1 MKLKWPGDPREFNVE
16 IVARDG
22 SALRVRIEGV
32 EIAAEV
38 ERCTDGSAMISVG
51 DQRVRVAAARRRNSL
66 LVAAGP
72 AHYEFVP
79 IEGRS
84 GRGARGLAAPEIT
97 APMPGK
103 VLRVLVVVGQTVEH
117 GQALVVLEA
126 MKMET
131 TLYAESAAVVKKIRA
146 AAGDT
151 VDHGAVLVEL
161 GPAATS
167 SASESPVRGG

>member
-1 MKLKWPGDPREFNVE
+1 MKLKWAGDPREFDVE

-22 SALRVRIEGV
+22 RVLRARIDGV
-32 EIAAEV
+32 EIAAEA
-38 ERCTDGSAMISVG
+38 ERCTDGSAIISAG
-51 DQRVRVAAARRRNSL
+51 DRRVRVAAARRRNSIY
-66 LVAAGP
+66 VAAGP
-72 AHYEFVP
+72 AHYEFVL
-79 IEGRS
+79 IEGHGRHG
-84 GRGARGLAAPEIT
+84 GRGPAAPEIT

-103 VLRVLVVVGQTVEH
+103 VLKVLVAEGDTVEH

-151 VDHGAVLVEL
+151 VDHGAVLIEL

-167 SASESPVRGG
+167 SASEAPAQGG

>member
-1 MKLKWPGDPREFNVE
+1 MKLKCPGDPREFDVE

-22 SALRVRIEGV
+22 RALRARIGGIDV
-32 EIAAEV
+32 AAEI
-38 ERCTDGSAMISVG
+38 ERCTDGSAIISVG
-51 DQRVRVAAARRRNSL
+51 DQRVPVAAARRRDSI

-84 GRGARGLAAPEIT
+84 GRGGRGLAAPEIT

-103 VLRVLVVVGQTVEH
+103 VLKVLVVEGDTVAH

-131 TLYAESAAVVKKIRA
+131 KLYAESAAVVKKIRV

-167 SASESPVRGG
+167 SASESPARGG